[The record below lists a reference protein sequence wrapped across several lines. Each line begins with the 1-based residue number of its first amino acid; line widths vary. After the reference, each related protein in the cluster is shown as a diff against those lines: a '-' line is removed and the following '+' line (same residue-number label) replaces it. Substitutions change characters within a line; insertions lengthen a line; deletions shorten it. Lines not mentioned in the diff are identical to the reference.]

1 MEQHETAAQAFF
13 CLGWFWRISEVISPR
28 NGPAS
33 QCDIL
38 QISLPRCLYGRRCQ
52 RKRMQSNVPQCH
64 HSAHNCCLDS
74 RKLTIFKL
82 DVGTFL
88 FELSRSSLPAQE
100 RSQQN
105 SRGMRCVRVRVCGC
119 VGVCRKQYRSSLN
132 SSLAEMGGENEQDI
146 QPKPSILY
154 I

>member
-1 MEQHETAAQAFF
+1 
-13 CLGWFWRISEVISPR
+13 
-28 NGPAS
+28 
-33 QCDIL
+33 
-38 QISLPRCLYGRRCQ
+38 
-52 RKRMQSNVPQCH
+52 MQSNVPQCH

-82 DVGTFL
+82 NVGTFL

-105 SRGMRCVRVRVCGC
+105 SRGMRCVRVRVRVCVC
-119 VGVCRKQYRSSLN
+119 VGVCVCRKQYRSSLN
-132 SSLAEMGGENEQDI
+132 SSLAEMGGENEQNI

-154 I
+154 IYI

>member
-82 DVGTFL
+82 NVGTFL

-105 SRGMRCVRVRVCGC
+105 SRGMRCVRVRVRVCVC
-119 VGVCRKQYRSSLN
+119 VGVCV
-132 SSLAEMGGENEQDI
+132 
-146 QPKPSILY
+146 
-154 I
+154 